1 MVLTMMKGLKSIRQ
15 ERASLERDRVVFG
28 SMVESAQISDAFAA
42 LADNVSESTS
52 DEEIEELINNIP
64 LSDEE
69 DEQVERIL
77 KSSED
82 MDVDAILGVDAD
94 SEISNLED

>member
-1 MVLTMMKGLKSIRQ
+1 MMKGLKSIRQ

-42 LADNVSESTS
+42 LADNVSEAAS

>member
-1 MVLTMMKGLKSIRQ
+1 MMKGLKSIRQ
-15 ERASLERDRVVFG
+15 ERASLERDRVIFG

-42 LADNVSESTS
+42 LADNVSEATS

>member
-1 MVLTMMKGLKSIRQ
+1 MMKGLKSIRQ